1 MKRIGGLVMMAVC
14 IGVLSNCASPLGLSV
29 RGDGS
34 NAGDFRN
41 SPDMKAG
48 GGSVDSGVADATA
61 TTARESQAQGEQS
74 RAGGGVLPPLGE
86 FDRTVPGFQVFD
98 PCVGIPERKL
108 REAGLSTRLESSVRE
123 SGFSHCGFEIE
134 NAEGETGF
142 IGLGVTDMALQ
153 ELETQYGG
161 QRVYE
166 GEQLPVVALDD
177 PDFGRLFCT
186 LYLETTK
193 GTLIVESSGFG
204 STQKDER
211 CVIGERILYTLAT

>member
-1 MKRIGGLVMMAVC
+1 MYKRQ
-14 IGVLSNCASPLGLSV
+14 
-29 RGDGS
+29 
-34 NAGDFRN
+34 
-41 SPDMKAG
+41 
-48 GGSVDSGVADATA
+48 GVADATA
-61 TTARESQAQGEQS
+61 TTGRESQAQSEQS

-134 NAEGETGF
+134 NAVGETGF

-161 QRVYE
+161 
-166 GEQLPVVALDD
+166 A
-177 PDFGRLFCT
+177 
-186 LYLETTK
+186 K
-193 GTLIVESSGFG
+193 GL
-204 STQKDER
+204 
-211 CVIGERILYTLAT
+211 

>member
-61 TTARESQAQGEQS
+61 TTARESQAPSGQS

-98 PCVGIPERKL
+98 PCVEIPEGKL
-108 REAGLSTRLESSVRE
+108 REAGLSTRLKSSVRE

-134 NAEGETGF
+134 NSEGETGF

-153 ELETQYGG
+153 ELEKQYGG

-166 GEQLPVVALDD
+166 GEQLPVIGLND

-193 GTLIVESSGFG
+193 GTLLVESSGFG

-211 CVIGERILYTLAT
+211 CVIGERILFTLAT

>member
-61 TTARESQAQGEQS
+61 TTVQESQAPSGQS

-98 PCVGIPERKL
+98 PCSEIPNEKFS
-108 REAGLSTRLESSVRE
+108 ELSLEMTSTPERE
-123 SGFSHCGFEIE
+123 SGYRTCYFSKD
-134 NAEGETGF
+134 
-142 IGLGVTDMALQ
+142 LGNGREAA
-153 ELETQYGG
+153 
-161 QRVYE
+161 
-166 GEQLPVVALDD
+166 VALGAQHEKMDSIRELYPQAFPFMEEVNED
-177 PDFGRLFCT
+177 IYTVEDTFVRGTSCT
-186 LYLETTK
+186 SYVETVRGVVSVAWTELAAEVSMKEKCEQSRNLLLE
-193 GTLIVESSGFG
+193 LV
-204 STQKDER
+204 
-211 CVIGERILYTLAT
+211 